1 MIPEIGHV
9 LLIGALAVTFIGGC
23 LPFYEFVSKK
33 DYSQSYVKLFSILT
47 VFLVTGSFICLIY
60 SFLVDDFSVAYVATN
75 SNTLLPDYYK
85 FAATWGAHEG
95 SLVLW
100 ILCLSLWLV
109 GYMFSKNNVNDSF
122 SSITFA
128 VMNQVIFAFILFTLF
143 TSNPFER
150 LLPFSPLEGGD
161 LNPSLQDFA
170 FTIHPP
176 LLYLGYSGLALPFS
190 LAVAAMITKNI
201 DSLWASNSRPWSL
214 LSCAFLTLGIG
225 LGSWWA
231 YYELGW
237 GGWWFW
243 DPVENAAFVPWL
255 ISIALF
261 HSLIVTERRGVF
273 KNWSLLLS
281 ILSFGA
287 SLLGTFLVRSG
298 VLTSVHAFA
307 LDPERGLFILG
318 IFTYFIFG
326 ALLIYSLKN
335 TKTQSESTYSLT
347 SIEFGF
353 LLNNLLL
360 VVLAISIMFGTV
372 FPLLY
377 EAYTN
382 GDQVSVGPPYFN
394 ILILPF
400 AIGLGFLQG
409 IGLFLGWSDTK
420 DFSFLN
426 RLVIEAMTVLIVIN
440 IVLYFLFG
448 SFNTGSLV
456 ACLLFAWIVSG
467 NILDVVINKRSI
479 SKIKSFLS
487 FRLGA
492 IFAHLGIA
500 FLVLGIGVVSSYS
513 SEKELLLS
521 VGESYDLDGYVFEFE
536 NMNVKRGP
544 NYIAD
549 VAILKIRE
557 NTKTISL
564 SSEKRNYLSAN
575 QETTEAGIVADLF
588 KDYYVALGENLQGD
602 TWSFRLQVKPFV
614 RWIWFGALLVAIG
627 TFISSIKL
635 LRKKA

>member
-1 MIPEIGHV
+1 MIPEIGHL
-9 LLIGALAVTFIGGC
+9 LLIGALTVSFIGGF

-33 DYSQSYVKLFSILT
+33 DYSQSYVKPFSVLT

-100 ILCLSLWLV
+100 ILCLSLWLMS
-109 GYMFSKNNVNDSF
+109 YMFSKSNVNDPF

-201 DSLWASNSRPWSL
+201 DSLWARSSRPWSL

-298 VLTSVHAFA
+298 ALTSVHAFA

-326 ALLIYSLKN
+326 ALLIYALKN

-360 VVLAISIMFGTV
+360 VVLAISIMFGTI

-420 DFSFLN
+420 DFNFLN
-426 RLVIEAMTVLIVIN
+426 RLVIESLTVLIVIN

-456 ACLLFAWIVSG
+456 ACLLFAWIISG
-467 NILDVVINKRSI
+467 NILDVVINKRSVN
-479 SKIKSFLS
+479 KIKSFLS

-521 VGESYDLDGYVFEFE
+521 VGDSYDLDGYVFEFE
-536 NMNVKRGP
+536 NMTVKRGP
-544 NYIAD
+544 NYISD
-549 VAILKIRE
+549 VANLKIRE
-557 NTKTISL
+557 NTKTILL

-575 QETTEAGIVADLF
+575 QETTEVGIAADLF
-588 KDYYVALGENLQGD
+588 KDYYVALGDNLQGD

-635 LRKKA
+635 LRKGA

>member
-1 MIPEIGHV
+1 MIPEIGHL

-23 LPFYEFVSKK
+23 LPFYEFFSKK
-33 DYSQSYVKLFSILT
+33 YYSQSYLRPFSVLT
-47 VFLVTGSFICLIY
+47 ALLVAGSLTCLIY

-109 GYMFSKNNVNDSF
+109 GYMFSKRNVNDSF

-128 VMNQVIFAFILFTLF
+128 IMNQVIFAFILFTLF

-176 LLYLGYSGLALPFS
+176 LLYMGYSGLALPFS
-190 LAVAAMITKNI
+190 LAIAAMITNNI
-201 DSLWASNSRPWSL
+201 DSLWARSARPWSL

-261 HSLIVTERRGVF
+261 HSLIATERRGVF

-281 ILSFGA
+281 ILSFAA

-318 IFTYFIFG
+318 ICSYFIFG

-335 TKTQSESTYSLT
+335 TRTQSESTYSLT

-360 VVLAISIMFGTV
+360 VVLAISIMFGTI

-394 ILILPF
+394 VLILPF

-409 IGLFLGWSDTK
+409 VGLFLGWSDTK
-420 DFSFLN
+420 DFKFIT
-426 RLVIEAMTVLIVIN
+426 RLIIETLTVLIVIN
-440 IVLYFLFG
+440 IILYFLFG

-456 ACLLFAWIVSG
+456 ACLLFSWIVSG
-467 NILDVVINKRSI
+467 NFLDIVINKRPLN
-479 SKIKSFLS
+479 KIKSFLS

-521 VGESYDLDGYVFEFE
+521 VGESYDLDGYIFEFQNLSSE
-536 NMNVKRGP
+536 KGP

-549 VAILKIRE
+549 VASLKIDE
-557 NTKTISL
+557 NTRTIAL
-564 SSEKRNYLSAN
+564 SSEKRSYLSAN
-575 QETTEAGIVADLF
+575 QVTTEVGIVADLF
-588 KDYYVALGENLQGD
+588 KDYYVALGENIEGD

-614 RWIWFGALLVAIG
+614 RWIWFGALLIAIG

-635 LRKKA
+635 LRKET

>member
-467 NILDVVINKRSI
+467 NILDVVINKRSV

-500 FLVLGIGVVSSYS
+500 FLVLGIGVVSSHS

-588 KDYYVALGENLQGD
+588 KDYYVALGENLEGD

-635 LRKKA
+635 LRKGA

>member
-1 MIPEIGHV
+1 MIPEIGHL

-23 LPFYEFVSKK
+23 LPFYEFFSKK
-33 DYSQSYVKLFSILT
+33 YYSQSYLRPFSVLT
-47 VFLVTGSFICLIY
+47 ALLIAGSLTCLIY

-100 ILCLSLWLV
+100 VLCLSLWLV
-109 GYMFSKNNVNDSF
+109 GYMFSKRNVNDSF

-128 VMNQVIFAFILFTLF
+128 IMNQVIFAFILFTVF

-190 LAVAAMITKNI
+190 LAIAAMITNNI
-201 DSLWASNSRPWSL
+201 DSLWARNARPWSL

-281 ILSFGA
+281 ILSFAA

-318 IFTYFIFG
+318 IFSYFIFG

-360 VVLAISIMFGTV
+360 VVLAISIMFGTI

-394 ILILPF
+394 VLILPF

-420 DFSFLN
+420 DFKFIT
-426 RLVIEAMTVLIVIN
+426 RLVIESLTVLIVIN
-440 IVLYFLFG
+440 IILYFLFG

-456 ACLLFAWIVSG
+456 ACLLFSWIVSG
-467 NILDVVINKRSI
+467 NFLDIVINKRPLN
-479 SKIKSFLS
+479 KIKSFLN

-521 VGESYDLDGYVFEFE
+521 VGESYDLDGYVFEFQNLSSE
-536 NMNVKRGP
+536 KGP

-549 VAILKIRE
+549 VASLKIEE
-557 NTKTISL
+557 NTQIITL

-575 QETTEAGIVADLF
+575 QVTTEVGIVADLF
-588 KDYYVALGENLQGD
+588 KDYYVALGENIEGD

-635 LRKKA
+635 LRKET

>member
-1 MIPEIGHV
+1 MIPEIGHL
-9 LLIGALAVTFIGGC
+9 LLIGALAVSFIGGF
-23 LPFYEFVSKK
+23 LPFYEFVLKK
-33 DYSQSYVKLFSILT
+33 DYSQSYVKSFSVLT

-100 ILCLSLWLV
+100 ILCLSLWLMV
-109 GYMFSKNNVNDSF
+109 YMFSKNNVNDSF

-201 DSLWASNSRPWSL
+201 DSLWARSSRPWSL

-326 ALLIYSLKN
+326 ALLIYSFKN

-360 VVLAISIMFGTV
+360 VVLAISIMFGTI

-420 DFSFLN
+420 DFNFLN
-426 RLVIEAMTVLIVIN
+426 RLVIETLTVLIVIN

-456 ACLLFAWIVSG
+456 ACLLFAWIISG
-467 NILDVVINKRSI
+467 NILDVVVNKRSV

-536 NMNVKRGP
+536 NMTVKRGP

-549 VAILKIRE
+549 VANLKIRE

-575 QETTEAGIVADLF
+575 QETTEAGIAADLF
-588 KDYYVALGENLQGD
+588 KDYYVALGDNLQGD

-635 LRKKA
+635 LRKGA

>member
-1 MIPEIGHV
+1 MIPEIGHL

-23 LPFYEFVSKK
+23 LPFYEFFSKK
-33 DYSQSYVKLFSILT
+33 YYSQSYLRPFSVLT
-47 VFLVTGSFICLIY
+47 ALLVAGSLTCLIY

-109 GYMFSKNNVNDSF
+109 GYMFSKRNVNDSF

-128 VMNQVIFAFILFTLF
+128 IMNQVIFAFILFTLF

-176 LLYLGYSGLALPFS
+176 LLYVGYSGLALPFS
-190 LAVAAMITKNI
+190 LAIAAMITNNI
-201 DSLWASNSRPWSL
+201 DSLWARSARPWSL

-261 HSLIVTERRGVF
+261 HSLIATERRGVF

-281 ILSFGA
+281 ILSFAA

-318 IFTYFIFG
+318 ICSYFIFG

-335 TKTQSESTYSLT
+335 TRTQSESTYSLT

-360 VVLAISIMFGTV
+360 VVLAISIMFGTI

-394 ILILPF
+394 VLILPF

-409 IGLFLGWSDTK
+409 VGLFLGWSDTK
-420 DFSFLN
+420 DFKFIT
-426 RLVIEAMTVLIVIN
+426 RLIIETLTVLIVIN
-440 IVLYFLFG
+440 IILYFLFG
-448 SFNTGSLV
+448 SFNTGSFV
-456 ACLLFAWIVSG
+456 ACLLFSWIVSG
-467 NILDVVINKRSI
+467 NFLDIVINKRPLN
-479 SKIKSFLS
+479 KIKSFLN

-521 VGESYDLDGYVFEFE
+521 VGESYDLDGYVFEFQNLSSE
-536 NMNVKRGP
+536 KGP

-549 VAILKIRE
+549 VASLKIDE
-557 NTKTISL
+557 NTRTIAL
-564 SSEKRNYLSAN
+564 SSEKRSYLSAN
-575 QETTEAGIVADLF
+575 QVTTEVGIVADLF
-588 KDYYVALGENLQGD
+588 KDYYVALGENIEGD

-614 RWIWFGALLVAIG
+614 RWIWFGALLIAIG

-635 LRKKA
+635 LRKET

>member
-1 MIPEIGHV
+1 MIPEIGHL
-9 LLIGALAVTFIGGC
+9 LLIGALAVSFIGGF
-23 LPFYEFVSKK
+23 LPFYEFVLKK
-33 DYSQSYVKLFSILT
+33 DYSQSYVKSFSVLT

-100 ILCLSLWLV
+100 ILCLSLWLM
-109 GYMFSKNNVNDSF
+109 GYVFSKNNVNDSF

-201 DSLWASNSRPWSL
+201 DSLWARSSRPWSL

-326 ALLIYSLKN
+326 ALLIYGLKN

-360 VVLAISIMFGTV
+360 VVLAISIMFGTI

-409 IGLFLGWSDTK
+409 IGLFLGWSNTK
-420 DFSFLN
+420 DFNFLN
-426 RLVIEAMTVLIVIN
+426 RLVIEALTVLIVIN

-456 ACLLFAWIVSG
+456 ACLLFAWIISG
-467 NILDVVINKRSI
+467 NILDVVINKRSVN
-479 SKIKSFLS
+479 KIKSFLS

-536 NMNVKRGP
+536 NMTVKRGP

-549 VAILKIRE
+549 VANLKIRE

-575 QETTEAGIVADLF
+575 QETTEAGIAADLF
-588 KDYYVALGENLQGD
+588 KDYYVALGDNLQGD

-635 LRKKA
+635 LRKGA

>member
-1 MIPEIGHV
+1 MIPEIGHL
-9 LLIGALAVTFIGGC
+9 LLIGALTVTFIGGC

-33 DYSQSYVKLFSILT
+33 YYSQSYIRPFSILT
-47 VFLVTGSFICLIY
+47 TFLVTGSFICLIY

-122 SSITFA
+122 SSITSA
-128 VMNQVIFAFILFTLF
+128 VMNQIIFAYILFTLF

-176 LLYLGYSGLALPFS
+176 LLYMGYSGLALPFS
-190 LAVAAMITKNI
+190 LAIAAMITKNI
-201 DSLWASNSRPWSL
+201 DSLWASSSRPWSL

-347 SIEFGF
+347 SVEFGF

-360 VVLAISIMFGTV
+360 VVLAISIMFGTI

-394 ILILPF
+394 VLILPF
-400 AIGLGFLQG
+400 AIGLSFLQG
-409 IGLFLGWSDTK
+409 IGLFLGWSGTK

-426 RLVIEAMTVLIVIN
+426 RLVIETLTVLIVIN
-440 IVLYFLFG
+440 TLLYFLFG
-448 SFNTGSLV
+448 SFSTGSLI

-467 NILDVVINKRSI
+467 NILDVVMNKRSLN
-479 SKIKSFLS
+479 KIRSFLS

-500 FLVLGIGVVSSYS
+500 FLVLGIGVVSTYS

-536 NMNVKRGP
+536 NMSVKRGP
-544 NYIAD
+544 NYIAE
-549 VAILKIRE
+549 VANLDIKE
-557 NTKTISL
+557 NRKTISL
-564 SSEKRNYLSAN
+564 SSENRNYLSAN
-575 QETTEAGIVADLF
+575 QETTEAGLVAHFF
-588 KDYYVALGENLQGD
+588 KDYYVALGENVQGD

-635 LRKKA
+635 LRKET

>member
-1 MIPEIGHV
+1 MIPEIGHL

-23 LPFYEFVSKK
+23 LPFYEFFSKK
-33 DYSQSYVKLFSILT
+33 YYSQSYLRPFSVLT
-47 VFLVTGSFICLIY
+47 ALLVSGSLICLIY

-100 ILCLSLWLV
+100 VLCLSLWLV
-109 GYMFSKNNVNDSF
+109 GYMFSKRNVNDSF

-128 VMNQVIFAFILFTLF
+128 IMNQVIFAFILFTVF

-190 LAVAAMITKNI
+190 LAIAAMITNNI
-201 DSLWASNSRPWSL
+201 DSLWARNARLWSL

-281 ILSFGA
+281 ILSFAA

-318 IFTYFIFG
+318 IFSYFIFG

-360 VVLAISIMFGTV
+360 VVLAISIMFGTI

-394 ILILPF
+394 VLILPF

-420 DFSFLN
+420 DFKFIT
-426 RLVIEAMTVLIVIN
+426 RLVIESLTVLIVIN
-440 IVLYFLFG
+440 IILYFLFG

-456 ACLLFAWIVSG
+456 ACLLFSWIVSG
-467 NILDVVINKRSI
+467 NFLDIVINKRPLN
-479 SKIKSFLS
+479 KIKSFLN

-521 VGESYDLDGYVFEFE
+521 VGESYDLDGYVFEFQNLSSE
-536 NMNVKRGP
+536 KGP

-549 VAILKIRE
+549 VASLKIEE
-557 NTKTISL
+557 NTQIITL

-575 QETTEAGIVADLF
+575 QVTTEAGIVADLF
-588 KDYYVALGENLQGD
+588 KDYYVALGENIEGD

-635 LRKKA
+635 LRKET

>member
-1 MIPEIGHV
+1 MIPEIGHL
-9 LLIGALAVTFIGGC
+9 LLIGALAVSFIGGF
-23 LPFYEFVSKK
+23 LPFYEFVLKK
-33 DYSQSYVKLFSILT
+33 DYSQSYVKSFSVLT

-100 ILCLSLWLV
+100 ILCLSLWLM

-201 DSLWASNSRPWSL
+201 DSLWARSSRPWSL

-326 ALLIYSLKN
+326 ALLIYGLKN

-360 VVLAISIMFGTV
+360 VVLAISIMFGTI

-409 IGLFLGWSDTK
+409 IGLFLGWSNTK
-420 DFSFLN
+420 DFNFLN
-426 RLVIEAMTVLIVIN
+426 RLVIEALTVLIVIN

-456 ACLLFAWIVSG
+456 ACLLFAWIISG
-467 NILDVVINKRSI
+467 NILDVVIDKRSV

-536 NMNVKRGP
+536 NMTVKRGP

-549 VAILKIRE
+549 VANLKIRE

-575 QETTEAGIVADLF
+575 QETTEAGISADLF
-588 KDYYVALGENLQGD
+588 KDYYVALGDNLQGD

-635 LRKKA
+635 LRKGA

>member
-1 MIPEIGHV
+1 MIPEIGHL
-9 LLIGALAVTFIGGC
+9 LLIGALAVSFIGGF
-23 LPFYEFVSKK
+23 LPFYEFVLKK
-33 DYSQSYVKLFSILT
+33 DYSQSYVKSFSVLT

-100 ILCLSLWLV
+100 ILCLSLWLM

-201 DSLWASNSRPWSL
+201 DSLWARSSRPWSL

-326 ALLIYSLKN
+326 ALLIYGLKN

-360 VVLAISIMFGTV
+360 VVLAISIMFGTI

-409 IGLFLGWSDTK
+409 IGLFLGWSSTK
-420 DFSFLN
+420 DFNFLN
-426 RLVIEAMTVLIVIN
+426 RVN
-440 IVLYFLFG
+440 F
-448 SFNTGSLV
+448 SFYWG
-456 ACLLFAWIVSG
+456 
-467 NILDVVINKRSI
+467 
-479 SKIKSFLS
+479 
-487 FRLGA
+487 
-492 IFAHLGIA
+492 
-500 FLVLGIGVVSSYS
+500 
-513 SEKELLLS
+513 
-521 VGESYDLDGYVFEFE
+521 
-536 NMNVKRGP
+536 
-544 NYIAD
+544 
-549 VAILKIRE
+549 
-557 NTKTISL
+557 
-564 SSEKRNYLSAN
+564 
-575 QETTEAGIVADLF
+575 
-588 KDYYVALGENLQGD
+588 
-602 TWSFRLQVKPFV
+602 
-614 RWIWFGALLVAIG
+614 
-627 TFISSIKL
+627 
-635 LRKKA
+635 

>member
-1 MIPEIGHV
+1 MIPEIGHL
-9 LLIGALAVTFIGGC
+9 LLIGALAVSFIGGF
-23 LPFYEFVSKK
+23 LPFYEFVLKK
-33 DYSQSYVKLFSILT
+33 DYSQSYVKSFSVLT
-47 VFLVTGSFICLIY
+47 VFMVTGSFICLIY

-100 ILCLSLWLV
+100 ILCLSLWLMV
-109 GYMFSKNNVNDSF
+109 YMFSKNNVNDSF

-201 DSLWASNSRPWSL
+201 DSLWARSSRPWSL

-326 ALLIYSLKN
+326 ALLIYGLKN

-360 VVLAISIMFGTV
+360 VVLAISIMFGTI

-409 IGLFLGWSDTK
+409 IGLFLGWSNTK
-420 DFSFLN
+420 DFNFLN
-426 RLVIEAMTVLIVIN
+426 RLVIEALTVLIVIN

-448 SFNTGSLV
+448 SFDTGSLV
-456 ACLLFAWIVSG
+456 ACLLFAWIISG
-467 NILDVVINKRSI
+467 NILDVVIDKRSV

-536 NMNVKRGP
+536 NMTVKRGP

-549 VAILKIRE
+549 VANLKIRE

-575 QETTEAGIVADLF
+575 QETTEAGIAADLF
-588 KDYYVALGENLQGD
+588 KDYYVALGDNLQGD

-635 LRKKA
+635 LRKGA

>member
-1 MIPEIGHV
+1 MIPEIGHL
-9 LLIGALAVTFIGGC
+9 LLIGALVVTFIGGC
-23 LPFYEFVSKK
+23 LPLYEFFSKK
-33 DYSQSYVKLFSILT
+33 YYSQSYVRPFSVLT
-47 VFLVTGSFICLIY
+47 AFLVSGSLICLIY

-75 SNTLLPDYYK
+75 SNTLLPNYYK

-100 ILCLSLWLV
+100 VLCLSLWLV
-109 GYMFSKNNVNDSF
+109 GYMFSKRDVNDPF

-128 VMNQVIFAFILFTLF
+128 IMNQVIFAFVLFTLF

-190 LAVAAMITKNI
+190 LAISAMITNNI
-201 DSLWASNSRPWSL
+201 DSLWARNARPWSL

-281 ILSFGA
+281 ILSFAA

-318 IFTYFIFG
+318 IFTYFVFG

-347 SIEFGF
+347 SVEFGF

-360 VVLAISIMFGTV
+360 VVLAISIMFGTI

-394 ILILPF
+394 VLILPF

-420 DFSFLN
+420 DFKFVN
-426 RLVIEAMTVLIVIN
+426 RLVIETLTMLIVIN
-440 IVLYFLFG
+440 IILYFLFG

-456 ACLLFAWIVSG
+456 ACLLFSWIVSG
-467 NILDVVINKRSI
+467 NFLDIVINKRPL
-479 SKIKSFLS
+479 SKIKSFLN

-536 NMNVKRGP
+536 NLSSEKGP

-549 VAILKIRE
+549 VASLKIQE
-557 NTKTISL
+557 NAQAISL

-575 QETTEAGIVADLF
+575 QVTTEVGIVADLF
-588 KDYYVALGENLQGD
+588 KDYYVALGENIEGD
-602 TWSFRLQVKPFV
+602 TWSFRLQIKPFV

-635 LRKKA
+635 LRKET

>member
-1 MIPEIGHV
+1 MIPEIGHL
-9 LLIGALAVTFIGGC
+9 LLIGALAVSFIGGF
-23 LPFYEFVSKK
+23 LPFYEFVLKK
-33 DYSQSYVKLFSILT
+33 DYSQSYVKSFSVLT
-47 VFLVTGSFICLIY
+47 VFMVTGSFICLIY

-100 ILCLSLWLV
+100 ILCLSLWLM

-201 DSLWASNSRPWSL
+201 DSLWARSSRPWSL

-326 ALLIYSLKN
+326 ALLIYGLKN

-360 VVLAISIMFGTV
+360 VVLAISIMFGTI

-409 IGLFLGWSDTK
+409 IGLFLGWSNTK
-420 DFSFLN
+420 DFNFLN
-426 RLVIEAMTVLIVIN
+426 RLVIEALTVLIVIN

-456 ACLLFAWIVSG
+456 ACLLFAWIISG
-467 NILDVVINKRSI
+467 NILDVVIDKRSV

-536 NMNVKRGP
+536 NMTVKRGP

-549 VAILKIRE
+549 VANLKIRE

-575 QETTEAGIVADLF
+575 QETTEAGIAADLF
-588 KDYYVALGENLQGD
+588 KDYYVALGDNLQGD

-635 LRKKA
+635 LRKGA

>member
-1 MIPEIGHV
+1 MIPEIGHL

-23 LPFYEFVSKK
+23 LPFYEFFSKK
-33 DYSQSYVKLFSILT
+33 YYSQSYLRPFSVLT
-47 VFLVTGSFICLIY
+47 ALLVAGSLTCLIY

-109 GYMFSKNNVNDSF
+109 GYMFSKRNVNDSF

-128 VMNQVIFAFILFTLF
+128 IMNQVTFAFILFTLF

-176 LLYLGYSGLALPFS
+176 LLYMGYSGLALPFS
-190 LAVAAMITKNI
+190 LAIAAMITNNI
-201 DSLWASNSRPWSL
+201 DSLWARSARPWSL

-261 HSLIVTERRGVF
+261 HSLIATERRGVF

-281 ILSFGA
+281 ILSFAA

-318 IFTYFIFG
+318 ICSYFILG
-326 ALLIYSLKN
+326 ALIIYSLKN

-360 VVLAISIMFGTV
+360 VVLAISIMFGTI

-394 ILILPF
+394 VLILPF

-409 IGLFLGWSDTK
+409 VGLFLGWSDTK
-420 DFSFLN
+420 DFKFIT
-426 RLVIEAMTVLIVIN
+426 RLIIETLTVLIVIN
-440 IVLYFLFG
+440 IILYFPSG
-448 SFNTGSLV
+448 SFNTGSFV
-456 ACLLFAWIVSG
+456 ACLLFSWIVSG
-467 NILDVVINKRSI
+467 NFLDIVVNKKPLNR
-479 SKIKSFLS
+479 IKSFLS

-492 IFAHLGIA
+492 IFAHLGIG

-521 VGESYDLDGYVFEFE
+521 IGESYDLDGYVFEFQNLSSE
-536 NMNVKRGP
+536 KGP

-549 VAILKIRE
+549 VASLKIEE
-557 NTKTISL
+557 NTRTIAL

-575 QETTEAGIVADLF
+575 QVTTEVGIVADLF
-588 KDYYVALGENLQGD
+588 KDYYVALGENIEGD

-635 LRKKA
+635 LRKET

>member
-1 MIPEIGHV
+1 MIPEIGHL
-9 LLIGALAVTFIGGC
+9 LLIGALAVSFIGGF
-23 LPFYEFVSKK
+23 LPFYEFVLKK
-33 DYSQSYVKLFSILT
+33 DYSQSYVKSFSVLT
-47 VFLVTGSFICLIY
+47 VFMVTGSFICLIY

-100 ILCLSLWLV
+100 ILCLSLWLM

-201 DSLWASNSRPWSL
+201 DSLWARSSRPWSL

-326 ALLIYSLKN
+326 ALLIYGLKN

-360 VVLAISIMFGTV
+360 VVLAISIMFGTI

-409 IGLFLGWSDTK
+409 IGLFLGWSSTK
-420 DFSFLN
+420 DFNFLN
-426 RLVIEAMTVLIVIN
+426 RLVIEALTVLIVIN

-456 ACLLFAWIVSG
+456 ACLLFAWIISG
-467 NILDVVINKRSI
+467 NILDVVIDKRSV

-536 NMNVKRGP
+536 NMTVKRGP

-549 VAILKIRE
+549 VANLKIRE

-575 QETTEAGIVADLF
+575 QETTEAGISADLF
-588 KDYYVALGENLQGD
+588 KDYYVALGDNLQGD

-635 LRKKA
+635 LRKGA

>member
-440 IVLYFLFG
+440 MVLYFLFG

-467 NILDVVINKRSI
+467 NILDVVINKRSV

-635 LRKKA
+635 LRKGA

>member
-1 MIPEIGHV
+1 MIPEIGHL
-9 LLIGALAVTFIGGC
+9 LLIGALAVTFIGGY
-23 LPFYEFVSKK
+23 LPFYEFFSKK
-33 DYSQSYVKLFSILT
+33 YYSQSYLRPFSVLT
-47 VFLVTGSFICLIY
+47 ALLVAGSLTCLIY

-100 ILCLSLWLV
+100 VLCLSLWLV
-109 GYMFSKNNVNDSF
+109 GYMFSKRNVNDSF

-128 VMNQVIFAFILFTLF
+128 IMNQVIFAFILFTLF

-176 LLYLGYSGLALPFS
+176 LLYMGYSGLALPFS
-190 LAVAAMITKNI
+190 LAIAAMITNNI
-201 DSLWASNSRPWSL
+201 DSLWARSARPWSL

-261 HSLIVTERRGVF
+261 HSLIATERRGVF

-281 ILSFGA
+281 ILSFAA

-318 IFTYFIFG
+318 ICSYFIFG

-335 TKTQSESTYSLT
+335 TRTQSESTYSLT

-360 VVLAISIMFGTV
+360 VVLAISIMFGTI

-394 ILILPF
+394 VLILPF

-409 IGLFLGWSDTK
+409 VGLFLGWSDTK
-420 DFSFLN
+420 DFKFIT
-426 RLVIEAMTVLIVIN
+426 RLIIETLTVLIVIN
-440 IVLYFLFG
+440 IILYFLFG

-456 ACLLFAWIVSG
+456 ACLLFSWIVSG
-467 NILDVVINKRSI
+467 NFLDIVINKRPLN
-479 SKIKSFLS
+479 KIKSFLS

-521 VGESYDLDGYVFEFE
+521 VGESYDLDGYVFEFQNLSSE
-536 NMNVKRGP
+536 KGP

-549 VAILKIRE
+549 VASLKIDE
-557 NTKTISL
+557 NTRTIAL
-564 SSEKRNYLSAN
+564 SSEKRSYLSAN
-575 QETTEAGIVADLF
+575 QVTTEVGIVADLF
-588 KDYYVALGENLQGD
+588 KDYYVALGENIEGD

-614 RWIWFGALLVAIG
+614 RWIWFGALLIAIG

-635 LRKKA
+635 LRKET

>member
-1 MIPEIGHV
+1 MIPEIGHL
-9 LLIGALAVTFIGGC
+9 LLIGAMVLSFIGGI
-23 LPFYEFVSKK
+23 LPFYDLTLKTAP
-33 DYSQSYVKLFSILT
+33 SQSYLKPFSYMLSLLIFGSFSI
-47 VFLVTGSFICLIY
+47 LIY
-60 SFLVDDFSVAYVATN
+60 SFLIDDFSLIYVAEN
-75 SNTLLPDYYK
+75 SNTNLPYYFK

-100 ILCLSLWLV
+100 ILSISLWLV
-109 GYMFSKNNVNDSF
+109 AFVSTKKNIDDAF
-122 SSITFA
+122 SSVAFGI
-128 VMNQVIFAFILFTLF
+128 MNQVIFAFIVFTLF
-143 TSNPFER
+143 TSNPFDR
-150 LLPFSPLEGGD
+150 LLPLSPLEGSD

-176 LLYLGYSGLALPFS
+176 LLYAGYSGLALPFS
-190 LAVAAMITKNI
+190 LAIAAMITNNI
-201 DSLWASNSRPWSL
+201 DSLWARNARPWSL

-261 HSLIVTERRGVF
+261 HSLIATERRGVF

-281 ILSFGA
+281 ILSFAA

-318 IFTYFIFG
+318 ICSYFIFG

-360 VVLAISIMFGTV
+360 VVLAISIMFGTI

-394 ILILPF
+394 VLILPF

-409 IGLFLGWSDTK
+409 VGLFLGWSDTK
-420 DFSFLN
+420 DFKFIT
-426 RLVIEAMTVLIVIN
+426 RLIIETLTVLIVIN
-440 IVLYFLFG
+440 IILYFLFG

-456 ACLLFAWIVSG
+456 ACLLFSWIVSG
-467 NILDVVINKRSI
+467 NFLDIVINKKPLNR
-479 SKIKSFLS
+479 IKSFLS

-521 VGESYDLDGYVFEFE
+521 VGESYDLDGYVFEFQNLSSE
-536 NMNVKRGP
+536 KGP

-549 VAILKIRE
+549 VASLKIEE
-557 NTKTISL
+557 NTRTISL

-575 QETTEAGIVADLF
+575 QVTTEVGIVADLF
-588 KDYYVALGENLQGD
+588 KDYYVALGENIEGD

-635 LRKKA
+635 LRKET

>member
-47 VFLVTGSFICLIY
+47 AFLVTGSFICLIY

-467 NILDVVINKRSI
+467 NILDVVINKRSV

>member
-1 MIPEIGHV
+1 
-9 LLIGALAVTFIGGC
+9 
-23 LPFYEFVSKK
+23 
-33 DYSQSYVKLFSILT
+33 
-47 VFLVTGSFICLIY
+47 
-60 SFLVDDFSVAYVATN
+60 
-75 SNTLLPDYYK
+75 
-85 FAATWGAHEG
+85 
-95 SLVLW
+95 
-100 ILCLSLWLV
+100 
-109 GYMFSKNNVNDSF
+109 MFSKNNVNDSF

-190 LAVAAMITKNI
+190 LAIAAMITKNI

-467 NILDVVINKRSI
+467 NILDVVINKRSV

-500 FLVLGIGVVSSYS
+500 FLVLGIGVVSSHS

-635 LRKKA
+635 LRKGA

>member
-1 MIPEIGHV
+1 MIPEIGHL
-9 LLIGALAVTFIGGC
+9 LLIGALTVSFIGGF

-33 DYSQSYVKLFSILT
+33 DYSQSYVKPFSVLT

-60 SFLVDDFSVAYVATN
+60 SFLVDDFTVAYVATN

-100 ILCLSLWLV
+100 ILCLSLWLMS
-109 GYMFSKNNVNDSF
+109 YMFSKSNVNDSF

-201 DSLWASNSRPWSL
+201 DSLWARSSRPWSL

-298 VLTSVHAFA
+298 ALTSVHAFA

-326 ALLIYSLKN
+326 ALLIYALKN

-360 VVLAISIMFGTV
+360 VVLAISIMFGTI

-409 IGLFLGWSDTK
+409 IGLFLGWSNTK
-420 DFSFLN
+420 DFNFLN
-426 RLVIEAMTVLIVIN
+426 RLVIEALTVLIVIN

-456 ACLLFAWIVSG
+456 ACLLFAWIISG
-467 NILDVVINKRSI
+467 NILDVVINKRSVN
-479 SKIKSFLS
+479 KIKSFLS

-521 VGESYDLDGYVFEFE
+521 VGDSYDLDGYVFEFE
-536 NMNVKRGP
+536 NMTVKRGP
-544 NYIAD
+544 NYISD
-549 VAILKIRE
+549 VANLKIRE
-557 NTKTISL
+557 NTKTILL

-575 QETTEAGIVADLF
+575 QETTEVGIAADLF
-588 KDYYVALGENLQGD
+588 KDYYVALGDNLQGD

-635 LRKKA
+635 LRKGA

>member
-307 LDPERGLFILG
+307 LDPERGQFILG

-326 ALLIYSLKN
+326 ALLIYGLKN

-360 VVLAISIMFGTV
+360 VVLAISIMFGTI

-409 IGLFLGWSDTK
+409 IGLFLGWSNTK
-420 DFSFLN
+420 DFNFLN
-426 RLVIEAMTVLIVIN
+426 RLVIEALTVLIVIN

-448 SFNTGSLV
+448 SFNTGSLL
-456 ACLLFAWIVSG
+456 ACLLFAWIISG
-467 NILDVVINKRSI
+467 NILDVVIDKRSV

-536 NMNVKRGP
+536 NMTAKRGP

-549 VAILKIRE
+549 VANLKIRE

-575 QETTEAGIVADLF
+575 QETTEAGIAADLF
-588 KDYYVALGENLQGD
+588 KDYYVALGDNLQGD

-635 LRKKA
+635 LRKGA

>member
-1 MIPEIGHV
+1 MIPEIGHL

-23 LPFYEFVSKK
+23 LPFYEFFSKK
-33 DYSQSYVKLFSILT
+33 YYSQSYLRPFSVLT
-47 VFLVTGSFICLIY
+47 ALLVSGSLICLIY

-100 ILCLSLWLV
+100 VLCLSLWLV
-109 GYMFSKNNVNDSF
+109 GYMFSKRNVNDSF

-128 VMNQVIFAFILFTLF
+128 IMNQVIFAFILFTVF

-190 LAVAAMITKNI
+190 LAIAAMITNNI
-201 DSLWASNSRPWSL
+201 DSLWARNARLWSL

-281 ILSFGA
+281 ILSFAA

-318 IFTYFIFG
+318 IFSYFIFG

-335 TKTQSESTYSLT
+335 TRTQSESTYSLT

-360 VVLAISIMFGTV
+360 VVLAISIMFGTI

-394 ILILPF
+394 VLILPF

-409 IGLFLGWSDTK
+409 VGLFLGWSDTK
-420 DFSFLN
+420 DFKFIT
-426 RLVIEAMTVLIVIN
+426 RLIIETLTVLIVIN
-440 IVLYFLFG
+440 IILYFLFG

-456 ACLLFAWIVSG
+456 ACLLFSWIVSG
-467 NILDVVINKRSI
+467 NFLDIVINKRPLN
-479 SKIKSFLS
+479 KIKSFLS

-521 VGESYDLDGYVFEFE
+521 VGESYDLDGYIFEFQNLSSE
-536 NMNVKRGP
+536 KGP

-549 VAILKIRE
+549 VASLKIDE
-557 NTKTISL
+557 NTRTIAL
-564 SSEKRNYLSAN
+564 SSEKRSYLSAN
-575 QETTEAGIVADLF
+575 QVTTEVGIVADLF
-588 KDYYVALGENLQGD
+588 KDYYVALGENIEGD

-614 RWIWFGALLVAIG
+614 RWIWFGALLIAIG

-635 LRKKA
+635 LRKET

>member
-1 MIPEIGHV
+1 MIPEIGHL
-9 LLIGALAVTFIGGC
+9 LLIGALAVSFIGGF
-23 LPFYEFVSKK
+23 LPFYEFVLKK
-33 DYSQSYVKLFSILT
+33 DYSQSYVKSFSVLT

-100 ILCLSLWLV
+100 ILCLSLWLM

-201 DSLWASNSRPWSL
+201 DSLWARSSRPWSL

-326 ALLIYSLKN
+326 ALLIYSFKN

-360 VVLAISIMFGTV
+360 VVLAISIMFGTI

-409 IGLFLGWSDTK
+409 IGLFLGWSNTK
-420 DFSFLN
+420 DFNFLN
-426 RLVIEAMTVLIVIN
+426 RLVIEALTVLIVIN

-448 SFNTGSLV
+448 RFDTGSLV
-456 ACLLFAWIVSG
+456 ACLLFAWIISG
-467 NILDVVINKRSI
+467 NILDVVIDKRSV

-536 NMNVKRGP
+536 NMTVKRGP

-549 VAILKIRE
+549 VANLKIRE

-575 QETTEAGIVADLF
+575 QETTEAGISADLF
-588 KDYYVALGENLQGD
+588 KDYYVALGDNLQGD

-635 LRKKA
+635 LRKGA

>member
-1 MIPEIGHV
+1 MIPEIGHL

-23 LPFYEFVSKK
+23 LPFYEFFSKK
-33 DYSQSYVKLFSILT
+33 YYSQSYLRPFSVLT
-47 VFLVTGSFICLIY
+47 ALLVAGSLTCLIY

-109 GYMFSKNNVNDSF
+109 GYMFSKRNVNDSF

-128 VMNQVIFAFILFTLF
+128 IMNQVIFAFILFTLF

-176 LLYLGYSGLALPFS
+176 LLYMGYSGLALPFS
-190 LAVAAMITKNI
+190 LAIAAMITNNI
-201 DSLWASNSRPWSL
+201 DSLWARSARPWSL

-261 HSLIVTERRGVF
+261 HSLIATERRGVF

-281 ILSFGA
+281 ILSFAA

-318 IFTYFIFG
+318 ICSYFIFG

-335 TKTQSESTYSLT
+335 TRTQSESTYSLT

-360 VVLAISIMFGTV
+360 VVLAISIMFGTI

-394 ILILPF
+394 VLILPF

-409 IGLFLGWSDTK
+409 VGLFLGWSDTK
-420 DFSFLN
+420 DFKFIT
-426 RLVIEAMTVLIVIN
+426 RLIIETLTVLIVIN
-440 IVLYFLFG
+440 IILYFLFG

-456 ACLLFAWIVSG
+456 ACLLFSWIVSG
-467 NILDVVINKRSI
+467 NFLDIVINKRPLN
-479 SKIKSFLS
+479 KIKSFLS

-521 VGESYDLDGYVFEFE
+521 VGESYDLDGYIFEFQNLSSE
-536 NMNVKRGP
+536 KGP

-549 VAILKIRE
+549 VASLKIDE
-557 NTKTISL
+557 NTRTIAL
-564 SSEKRNYLSAN
+564 SSEKRSYLSAN
-575 QETTEAGIVADLF
+575 QVTTEVGIVADLF
-588 KDYYVALGENLQGD
+588 KDYYVALGENIEGD

-635 LRKKA
+635 LRKET

>member
-467 NILDVVINKRSI
+467 NILDVVINKRSV

-635 LRKKA
+635 LRKGA

>member
-190 LAVAAMITKNI
+190 LAIAAMITKNI

-467 NILDVVINKRSI
+467 NILDVVINKRSV

-500 FLVLGIGVVSSYS
+500 FLVLGIGVVSSHS

-635 LRKKA
+635 LRKGA

>member
-190 LAVAAMITKNI
+190 LAIAAMITKNI

-500 FLVLGIGVVSSYS
+500 FLVLGIGVVSSHS

>member
-1 MIPEIGHV
+1 MIPEIGHL
-9 LLIGALAVTFIGGC
+9 LLIGALVLTFIGGS
-23 LPFYEFVSKK
+23 LPFYDLVLKK
-33 DYSQSYVKLFSILT
+33 SFSQNYIRPLSILISI
-47 VFLVTGSFICLIY
+47 LVAGSFTCLIY
-60 SFLVDDFSVAYVATN
+60 SFLVDDFSVIYVATN
-75 SNTLLPDYYK
+75 SNTALPSYYK
-85 FAATWGAHEG
+85 FAAAWGAHEG

-100 ILCLSLWLV
+100 ILCLSLWLL
-109 GYMFSKNNVNDSF
+109 GYLFSKDSVNDHF

-150 LLPFSPLEGGD
+150 LLPFSPVQGGD

-190 LAVAAMITKNI
+190 LAIAAMVTKNI
-201 DSLWASNSRPWSL
+201 DSLWARTARPWSL
-214 LSCAFLTLGIG
+214 LSCTFLTLGIG

-261 HSLIVTERRGVF
+261 HSLIATEKRGVF

-281 ILSFGA
+281 ILSFAA

-307 LDPERGLFILG
+307 LDPERGLFILW
-318 IFTYFIFG
+318 IFSYFIFG
-326 ALLIYSLKN
+326 ALFIYIFNN
-335 TKTQSESTYSLT
+335 TKTQVESTYSLR

-360 VVLAISIMFGTV
+360 VVLAISIMFGTI

-382 GDQVSVGPPYFN
+382 GKQVSVGPPYFN
-394 ILILPF
+394 FLILPF
-400 AIGLGFLQG
+400 AIGLGLLQG

-420 DFSFLN
+420 DFKFFP
-426 RLVIEAMTVLIVIN
+426 RIIIEALTILIVIN
-440 IVLYFLFG
+440 ILLYFLFG
-448 SFNTGSLV
+448 SFNTGSLI
-456 ACLLFAWIVSG
+456 ACFIFAWIVSG
-467 NILDVVINKRSI
+467 NLLDVFIKKRTFN
-479 SKIKSFLS
+479 KIKSFLN

-492 IFAHLGIA
+492 VFAHLGIA
-500 FLVLGIGVVSSYS
+500 FLVLGVGVVSTYS
-513 SEKELLLS
+513 SEKELILS
-521 VGESYDLDGYVFEFE
+521 VGDSYDLDSYVFEFE
-536 NMNVKRGP
+536 EMTFKQGP

-549 VAILKIRE
+549 VANLKIKEDGRLI
-557 NTKTISL
+557 KL
-564 SSEKRNYLSAN
+564 SSEKRNYLSTN
-575 QETTEAGIVADLF
+575 QVTTEAGIVADLF
-588 KDYYVALGENLQGD
+588 KDYYVAVGENIQGD

-627 TFISSIKL
+627 TLISSIKH
-635 LRKKA
+635 LRKGI

>member
-190 LAVAAMITKNI
+190 LAIAAMITKNI

-467 NILDVVINKRSI
+467 NILDVVINKRSV

-500 FLVLGIGVVSSYS
+500 FLVLGIGVVSSHS

>member
-190 LAVAAMITKNI
+190 LAIAAMITKNI

-467 NILDVVINKRSI
+467 NILDVVINKRSV

-635 LRKKA
+635 LRKGA